1 MRIDLTEISVVLGQK
16 NSGKSVLMEHL
27 LTQMDRYL
35 VIDPNH
41 EHGPPG
47 SRVVSSPAE
56 VLRAW
61 VEGDTRLVVR
71 DAPLTTEKAEQYMR
85 AFGQLQNAYLVIDEA
100 HNYMN
105 AHSVPEVLKQIAKW
119 HVTHNNCG
127 LLLGA
132 HQAKEINDALWN
144 HVDNYMIF
152 AYGDHEDSKLKGLS
166 MPNKHLVHELDPESY
181 QFVFYRDVSGA
192 TASARGPVP
201 IPRHLS

>member
-1 MRIDLTEISVVLGQK
+1 M
-16 NSGKSVLMEHL
+16 
-27 LTQMDRYL
+27 
-35 VIDPNH
+35 
-41 EHGPPG
+41 
-47 SRVVSSPAE
+47 
-56 VLRAW
+56 
-61 VEGDTRLVVR
+61 
-71 DAPLTTEKAEQYMR
+71 
-85 AFGQLQNAYLVIDEA
+85 IDEA

-152 AYGDHEDSKLKGLS
+152 AYGDQEDSELKGLS
-166 MPNKHLVHELDPESY
+166 MPNKHLVHELDPENY

-192 TASARGPVP
+192 TASARGAVP